1 MGTFIYYD
9 NIEDYEKQVKKVKLY
24 NKKSKEVKELKKQIE
39 ELNKKINEYFRTPDG
54 KIGKITDIP
63 KHSVYFDDG
72 FSIEHEF
79 IECGRDIMKEL
90 ESKPDITDIVA
101 VGDLMF
107 IDISPDDCGGIVVP
121 RIAETEYDLERFKEK
136 FKSGEYVL
144 RGIVPK
150 EKINN
155 MIYWVGGK

>member
-1 MGTFIYYD
+1 MA
-9 NIEDYEKQVKKVKLY
+9 L
-24 NKKSKEVKELKKQIE
+24 
-39 ELNKKINEYFRTPDG
+39 KINEYFRTPYG

-90 ESKPDITDIVA
+90 ESTPDISDLVA

-121 RIAETEYDLERFKEK
+121 RIAETLAEEQNYNKK
-136 FKSGEYVL
+136 FKSGEYIL

-150 EKINN
+150 EKIES
-155 MIYWVGGK
+155 MTYWVGEK

>member
-1 MGTFIYYD
+1 MI
-9 NIEDYEKQVKKVKLY
+9 KVG
-24 NKKSKEVKELKKQIE
+24 
-39 ELNKKINEYFRTPDG
+39 EYIRTPYG

-90 ESKPDITDIVA
+90 ESKPNITDLVA

-121 RIAETEYDLERFKEK
+121 RIAETLAEGLNYNKK
-136 FKSGEYVL
+136 FKSGEYIL
-144 RGIVPK
+144 KGIVPK
-150 EKINN
+150 EKIES
-155 MIYWVGGK
+155 MTYWVGD

>member
-1 MGTFIYYD
+1 MIKAG
-9 NIEDYEKQVKKVKLY
+9 
-24 NKKSKEVKELKKQIE
+24 
-39 ELNKKINEYFRTPDG
+39 EYIRTPYG

-72 FSIEHEF
+72 FSLEHEF
-79 IECGRDIMKEL
+79 IQCGRDIMKEL
-90 ESKPDITDIVA
+90 ESKPDITDLVA

-121 RIAETEYDLERFKEK
+121 RIAETLAEGLNYNKK

-144 RGIVPK
+144 KGIVPK
-150 EKINN
+150 EKIES
-155 MIYWVGGK
+155 MTYWIGEK

>member
-1 MGTFIYYD
+1 MI
-9 NIEDYEKQVKKVKLY
+9 KVG
-24 NKKSKEVKELKKQIE
+24 
-39 ELNKKINEYFRTPDG
+39 EYFRTPYG

-63 KHSVYFDDG
+63 KHSAYFDDG

-90 ESKPDITDIVA
+90 ESKSDITDLVA

-121 RIAETEYDLERFKEK
+121 RIAETLAEGLNYNKK
-136 FKSGEYVL
+136 FKSGEYIL
-144 RGIVPK
+144 KGIVPK
-150 EKINN
+150 EKIES
-155 MIYWVGGK
+155 MIYWVGD

>member
-1 MGTFIYYD
+1 MI
-9 NIEDYEKQVKKVKLY
+9 KVG
-24 NKKSKEVKELKKQIE
+24 
-39 ELNKKINEYFRTPDG
+39 EYFRTPYG

-90 ESKPDITDIVA
+90 ESTPDITDLVA

-121 RIAETEYDLERFKEK
+121 RIAETLAEEQNYNKK
-136 FKSGEYVL
+136 FKSGEYIL

-150 EKINN
+150 EKIES
-155 MIYWVGGK
+155 MTYWVGEK